1 MEGKIFYTD
10 NGYNMLMT
18 HAKSIYGER
27 GNLEYNLN
35 RYFLSDE
42 YGSGCVFA
50 KNIDDIP
57 EVSFDMLKAQIKR
70 EEYFKNYANALA
82 QKYDELKKESP
93 SNYDVSL
100 ELAGIMGIC
109 PGNIDREQ
117 TLFPH
122 LIDLYV
128 SSEEEGNE
136 VLANVEKSKNLVDII
151 VNSMVD
157 GLRPGQVILNND
169 KYVWSQGYAR
179 NYYRGENGYYKIS
192 KSSLHRGLSD
202 DVASKLKLFIGYLKQ
217 FEFYNV
223 LFRLNIIKNWDCQ
236 KMHELDLTAIAQHY
250 GIRTGYLDITS
261 DLKVA
266 LFFACCKWDG
276 ELNKWVPL
284 SKIDFEKRDSREN
297 IANIGGDSRYGV
309 IFTAPVDVCNMS
321 NILQIET
328 KDKEKIKK
336 MSRMVFVKP
345 IGYQPFMR
353 CSFQSGYTIPVKD
366 IRFNLF
372 QDIGFHKFKFRLTE
386 EICNWI
392 YDEMEQGK
400 KIYPN
405 EVNGLTEIVNK
416 INQTKIF
423 SKDAFDKAFE
433 VYKPQKSK
441 EEIIEL
447 LKNENIIIK
456 DDFVLITDDE
466 IAKLDKEWE
475 DNISPYFNSLPRIG
489 RIWFAI

>member
-42 YGSGCVFA
+42 YKRGCTKA
-50 KNIDDIP
+50 SNLDDIP
-57 EVSFDMLKAQIKR
+57 EINLDVLKAQIER
-70 EEYFKNYANALA
+70 EEYFKNYANALT
-82 QKYDELKKESP
+82 QKYDELKREKQ
-93 SNYDVSL
+93 SNFDASL

-109 PGNIDREQ
+109 PGDRDREQ

-122 LIDLYV
+122 LVDLYV
-128 SSEEEGNE
+128 SSEEEGNKIWS
-136 VLANVEKSKNLVDII
+136 NVEKNKNIMDII
-151 VNSMVD
+151 VNSMTD
-157 GLRPGQVILNND
+157 GLRPGQVILYND

-179 NYYRGENGYYKIS
+179 NYFRGENAYYKTS
-192 KSSLHRGLSD
+192 RPSLYRGLSD
-202 DVASKLKLFIGYLKQ
+202 DITSKLNLFTSYLRQ
-217 FEFYNV
+217 IEFYNA
-223 LFRLNIIKNWDCQ
+223 LFRLKIIKSWDKQ
-236 KMHELDLTAIAQHY
+236 HYLELDPTAIAQHY

-261 DLKVA
+261 DFKVA
-266 LFFACCKWDG
+266 LFFACCKWDSVF
-276 ELNKWVPL
+276 NKWLPL
-284 SKIDFEKRDSREN
+284 SNKDFEKRDSREN
-297 IANIGGDSRYGV
+297 IADLGGDSRYGV

-321 NILQIET
+321 NTLQIEI
-328 KDKEKIKK
+328 KDKKKLEK
-336 MSRMVFVKP
+336 MPRMVFVKP

-353 CSFQSGYTIPVKD
+353 CSFQSGYTIPVRNIHFD
-366 IRFNLF
+366 LF

-392 YDEMEQGK
+392 YNEMEQGK

-405 EVNGLTEIVNK
+405 EVNGITEMVNRINLTKV
-416 INQTKIF
+416 F
-423 SKDAFDKAFE
+423 SKEAFDKVFDA
-433 VYKPQKSK
+433 YKPQKSK

-447 LKNENIIIK
+447 LKNENVIIK

-466 IAKLDKEWE
+466 IAKIDKEWDE
-475 DNISPYFNSLPRIG
+475 NNAQYFNSLPRGG
-489 RIWFAI
+489 RFWFAI